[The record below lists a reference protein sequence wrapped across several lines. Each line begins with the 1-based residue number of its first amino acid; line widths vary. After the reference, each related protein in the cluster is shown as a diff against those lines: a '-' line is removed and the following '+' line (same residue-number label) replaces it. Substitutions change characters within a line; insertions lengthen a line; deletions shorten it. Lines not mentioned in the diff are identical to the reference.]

1 MPDFN
6 LLLFHS
12 AGLEILAIPLL
23 LLDLVIVPCIF
34 GIAFYR
40 ILTGRVTDLIF
51 YKSLL
56 AIGILGIVS
65 FLAYCAFVSF
75 VVTFISEIQP
85 LYFLYCL
92 SFPFGL
98 VWAVG
103 ATLYLDSTI
112 IGIFFGFFV
121 NLMSMIGV
129 VSFWENRRLR
139 KAGFVSGHS
148 NLR

>member
-75 VVTFISEIQP
+75 VVTFISEIRP

-98 VWAVG
+98 VWPLGPRFIWTA
-103 ATLYLDSTI
+103 
-112 IGIFFGFFV
+112 
-121 NLMSMIGV
+121 
-129 VSFWENRRLR
+129 RLSESSSD
-139 KAGFVSGHS
+139 FS
-148 NLR
+148 LI